1 MPRAQCL
8 VHRDN
13 KVLMVKHHQGE
24 QEWWCLPGG
33 GVEPGEEPVAAAL
46 RELEEECCLVG
57 KAVRQMSHVCY
68 APGDETYTFLV
79 DVGEQEPVL
88 GYDPDMPL
96 GDQVLAEVRWLSLDE
111 IPERDRAFLWAAGLL
126 GVGEF
131 FGQVEAWGN
140 EISLPGKEEP
150 DDRST

>member
-8 VHRDN
+8 VHRDG

-46 RELEEECCLVG
+46 RELEEECCLAG
-57 KAVRQMSHVCY
+57 KAIRQMSYVCY

-79 DVGEQEPVL
+79 DIGEQEPTL
-88 GYDPDMPL
+88 GYDPDVPS
-96 GDQVLAEVRWLSLDE
+96 GHEVLADVRWLCLDE

-131 FGQVEAWGN
+131 LAQVEAWGDG
-140 EISLPGKEEP
+140 ISFPGQEET